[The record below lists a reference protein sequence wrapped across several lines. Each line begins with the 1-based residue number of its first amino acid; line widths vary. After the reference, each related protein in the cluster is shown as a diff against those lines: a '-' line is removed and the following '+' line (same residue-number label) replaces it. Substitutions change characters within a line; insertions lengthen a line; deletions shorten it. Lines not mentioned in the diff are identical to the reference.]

1 MKRPIPF
8 LTCSLYLDPVCRE
21 AILSRR
27 HPVKNFAFGTCLLR
41 QVSLWGVWR
50 ARPLGDGQTGN
61 KKRATCL
68 ATLPQ
73 NKLNSVVVRFLTHI
87 KPVLQQI
94 RLLTGLTDV
103 GGETRNI
110 VASFYASFS
119 RSPLLIAFSRPFIP
133 PFSYPYSQSIKDD
146 VIN

>member
-1 MKRPIPF
+1 M
-8 LTCSLYLDPVCRE
+8 
-21 AILSRR
+21 
-27 HPVKNFAFGTCLLR
+27 
-41 QVSLWGVWR
+41 
-50 ARPLGDGQTGN
+50 
-61 KKRATCL
+61 
-68 ATLPQ
+68 
-73 NKLNSVVVRFLTHI
+73 RFITHI